1 MTRYIS
7 FLTLLAVIVLL
18 IVLFYK
24 VMAGFFVPLFL
35 AALLVV
41 IFRPLHLL
49 TIDRCKGKQKMAA
62 LLTTIGIL
70 LSVLVPLA
78 ILFVLAAFES
88 QQVVEK
94 LDKDT
99 LVRTFNDTRERLN
112 LTLPELSEDLEAV
125 ESRLANIGESD
136 RLEDVIYLREELRN
150 TGFYNDDL
158 GGKLDADANV
168 TESWDAYVE
177 SFKTLQEIQSEIAHL
192 QTLDADTFEDDLSD
206 DRENDFQPLTPE
218 DEETLDDEN
227 EAQPRDIAANTEN
240 DAEPDS
246 EPKSWSDRLEK
257 DKVAVDSLN
266 PTELMHEF
274 SQQLDDT
281 EQKFSTFKVQALG
294 GSRFWIWV
302 RETANP
308 TQLNLAEYG
317 GSAINTARKF
327 LVGLGASTTSF
338 LGRLLLGGAIMIIS
352 LYFFLLDG
360 PAMLDSLKQLSP
372 IEDKHEQELF
382 EEFGRVSRAV
392 VVATLLAALVQALL
406 GGIGYYFAGLES
418 VFLLTLLTGCLALVP
433 FVGAAAVWV
442 PCALWLFFVEN
453 NTTAAIGLSIY
464 GAVVISMAD
473 NLIKPLVLHGQS
485 NLHPLF
491 ALLSV
496 LGGVA
501 TLGPIGILIG
511 PMIVAFLQ
519 TLLKILQREL
529 ASLDANANSNEN
541 TNANAKAE
549 AKAAASATAEA
560 AQPASSS

>member
-7 FLTLLAVIVLL
+7 FLTLLAVIILL

-294 GSRFWIWV
+294 
-302 RETANP
+302 A
-308 TQLNLAEYG
+308 
-317 GSAINTARKF
+317 
-327 LVGLGASTTSF
+327 
-338 LGRLLLGGAIMIIS
+338 
-352 LYFFLLDG
+352 
-360 PAMLDSLKQLSP
+360 
-372 IEDKHEQELF
+372 
-382 EEFGRVSRAV
+382 VSY
-392 VVATLLAALVQALL
+392 TH
-406 GGIGYYFAGLES
+406 
-418 VFLLTLLTGCLALVP
+418 LTLPT
-433 FVGAAAVWV
+433 
-442 PCALWLFFVEN
+442 
-453 NTTAAIGLSIY
+453 
-464 GAVVISMAD
+464 
-473 NLIKPLVLHGQS
+473 
-485 NLHPLF
+485 
-491 ALLSV
+491 
-496 LGGVA
+496 
-501 TLGPIGILIG
+501 
-511 PMIVAFLQ
+511 
-519 TLLKILQREL
+519 
-529 ASLDANANSNEN
+529 
-541 TNANAKAE
+541 KA
-549 AKAAASATAEA
+549 
-560 AQPASSS
+560 